1 MKQHESPNLLSRFI
15 ITKFRDMLHLLGC
28 QENDLTR
35 LSVIAGIFGILNI
48 FLIVASPTDF
58 YKIQKAND
66 YERPSILFGINSK
79 NEYEPIAE
87 FYKFSRVV
95 VPINSLKPEKGHDKR
110 HKLIQCFLS
119 TEDNNF
125 YSHLGIDFRGI
136 FRAFAVNIIAGKI
149 KEGASTITQQVARIK
164 FLNTER
170 SFLRKARE
178 AWLAFLMETA
188 YDKDTI
194 MEMYINE
201 IPLGHGTLGAGAA
214 ARFYFRKDLNNL
226 TWGEAA
232 LLSSLTTRPKEFS
245 PLVNPIVS
253 NNKVRIVFMKLIE
266 TGKMDI
272 RTAEEEYSKF
282 SEYYMTLNRSPNDSA
297 FSDRLNRFPYFTE
310 YVRKNLGKMVNL
322 NKLYSGGLKIY
333 STLNIRHQTE
343 AEKALVAGLARQ
355 TEMSNQRSFKNVE
368 IFDKEYG
375 QAYDMISSLFDL
387 PDFKF
392 KISRMER
399 TFRSSYQED
408 LRDNLALLNLLTG
421 SENTGEIID
430 LNFIKQNTQD
440 HLLPVEGGIISMR
453 PDTGYITALVGGSG
467 FRSDNQQIR
476 PVQAYRQPGS
486 SFKPLVYA
494 ATMDYY
500 SLNPDPKKN
509 VTAATIFLDS
519 PIQYLMDDGDEW
531 TPENYSDEY
540 SGFTRL
546 RSALENSKNSVAV
559 RVVEHVGLSKIMPA
573 LKTMLQLEGGRE
585 IPYNYSVSLGAFEVT
600 PYELTRAYA
609 AFASKGKEVFPI
621 SVLYITDDKGK
632 MVKDFRADH
641 AKRERRQVIS
651 PEVSFIMTSMMEDVV
666 RKGTGKSALSYGL
679 RRPAV
684 GKTGTTNNFRDA
696 WFVGYTPELVSSV
709 WLGFDTGTVSLGR
722 GMSGGVVAAPIWGRF
737 MQNALLGEP
746 TKQFDFGEINVVT
759 KKVCAISGKLPGAQ
773 CTKTVDEYFV
783 KGTTPTEICQDHLGV
798 AIEPVDEKKSK
809 QHVQPLVIPKKKK
822 YRNIFQ
828 GDDQL
833 E

>member
-1 MKQHESPNLLSRFI
+1 MKQNESPNLLSRLI
-15 ITKFRDMLHLLGC
+15 ITKFRDTLTFFGC
-28 QENDLTR
+28 KENDFGKL
-35 LSVIAGIFGILNI
+35 VAIASILCFLNI
-48 FLIVASPTDF
+48 LLIVASPTDF
-58 YKIQKAND
+58 FKIQKAND
-66 YERPSILFGINSK
+66 YERPSILYGINSK

-95 VPINSLKPEKGHDKR
+95 VPIHSLKPESSGKDKR
-110 HKLIQCFLS
+110 HNLIQCFLS

-125 YSHLGIDFRGI
+125 YSHTGVDFRGI
-136 FRAFAVNIIAGKI
+136 FRAFAVNLIAGKI
-149 KEGASTITQQVARIK
+149 REGASTITQQVTRIK
-164 FLNTER
+164 FLSIER

-178 AWLAFLMETA
+178 VWLAFLMEMV

-194 MEMYINE
+194 MEMYLNE

-214 ARFYFRKDLNNL
+214 ARFYFRKDLNDL

-272 RTAEEEYSKF
+272 QTAEEEYSKF
-282 SEYYMTLNRSPNDSA
+282 ADYYMTLNRSPNDSA

-310 YVRKNLGKMVNL
+310 YVRKNLNKTINT
-322 NKLYSGGLKIY
+322 NKLYSGGFKIY

-343 AEKALVAGLARQ
+343 AEKALQAGLTRQ

-375 QAYDMISSLFDL
+375 QAYDIISNLFDL
-387 PDFKF
+387 SDFKF

-408 LRDNLALLNLLTG
+408 YRDNLAMLNLLTG
-421 SENTGEIID
+421 SENVGEIID
-430 LNFIKQNTQD
+430 FNFIKQNTQD

-494 ATMDYY
+494 ATMDNYFQ
-500 SLNPDPKKN
+500 NPDPKKN

-546 RSALENSKNSVAV
+546 RSALESSKNSVAV
-559 RVVEHVGLSKIMPA
+559 RVVEHVGLSKIMPS
-573 LKTMLQLEGGRE
+573 LKAMLQLDGGRE
-585 IPYNYSVSLGAFEVT
+585 IPHNYSVSLGAFEVT

-632 MVKDFRADH
+632 VIQDFRIEH
-641 AKRERRQVIS
+641 NKRTRKQIIS
-651 PEVSFIMTSMMEDVV
+651 PEVSFIMTSMMEDVI

-679 RRPAV
+679 RRPAA

-709 WLGFDTGTVSLGR
+709 WLGFDTGTISLGR

-737 MQNALLGEP
+737 MQNALLGES
-746 TKQFDFGEINVVT
+746 TKQFDFGDINVIT
-759 KKVCAISGKLPGAQ
+759 KKVCAISGKLPGVQ
-773 CTKTVDEYFV
+773 CTKTIDEYFV
-783 KGTTPTEICQDHLGV
+783 KGTIPTEICQDHLGV
-798 AIEPVDEKKSK
+798 AVEPVEEKKSK
-809 QHVQPLVIPKKKK
+809 PIPLTLPKKKK
-822 YRNIFQ
+822 YKNLFQ